1 MIIKE
6 IDNITYQ
13 INLLNSKIDI
23 YNKDSLERITK
34 KIFKKITNKKKLNP
48 LLILDIYENNMYGT
62 IITLKH
68 YKSILNIDNEYEVK
82 IHIHTNPIF
91 LYKIDYFTINNHSNI
106 SIYYYKNNY
115 YLKPKKNINKKEY
128 LKLLEASEIIYDNYE
143 EIINKGI
150 KINI

>member
-13 INLLNSKIDI
+13 INLPNSNINI

-62 IITLKH
+62 IITLQQYCMKVNRQKKKTATGH
-68 YKSILNIDNEYEVK
+68 FPYGYCPDSFSSI
-82 IHIHTNPIF
+82 
-91 LYKIDYFTINNHSNI
+91 
-106 SIYYYKNNY
+106 
-115 YLKPKKNINKKEY
+115 
-128 LKLLEASEIIYDNYE
+128 
-143 EIINKGI
+143 
-150 KINI
+150 

>member
-13 INLLNSKIDI
+13 INLPNSNINI

-68 YKSILNIDNEYEVK
+68 YKSMFNIDNEYEVK
-82 IHIHTNPIF
+82 IHVHTNPIF
-91 LYKIDYFTINNHSNI
+91 LYKIDYFTINNHSNS

-115 YLKPKKNINKKEY
+115 YLNPKKNINKKEY

>member
-13 INLLNSKIDI
+13 INLPNSKINI
-23 YNKDSLERITK
+23 YDKNSLERITK

-48 LLILDIYENNMYGT
+48 LLILDIYENYMYGT

-68 YKSILNIDNEYEVK
+68 YKNMFNIDNEYEVK
-82 IHIHTNPIF
+82 IHVHTNPIF
-91 LYKIDYFTINNHSNI
+91 LYKIDYFTINNHSNS

>member
-13 INLLNSKIDI
+13 INLPNSNINI

-68 YKSILNIDNEYEVK
+68 YKSMFNIDNEYEVK
-82 IHIHTNPIF
+82 IHVHTNPTF
-91 LYKIDYFTINNHSNI
+91 LYKIDYFTINNHSNS

-128 LKLLEASEIIYDNYE
+128 LKLLEASEIINDNYE

>member
-13 INLLNSKIDI
+13 INLPNNKINI
-23 YNKDSLERITK
+23 YNKEVLEKITK
-34 KIFKKITNKKKLNP
+34 KIFKKITNKKKLNT
-48 LLILDIYENNMYGT
+48 LLVLDIYEDYMYGT

-68 YKSILNIDNEYEVK
+68 YKNIFNISNEYEVK
-82 IHIHTNPIF
+82 IHVHTNSTF
-91 LYKIDYFTINNHSNI
+91 LYKSDYFNINNYKNSN
-106 SIYYYKNNY
+106 IYYYKNNY
-115 YLKPKKNINKKEY
+115 YLKLKKYIDKKKY
-128 LKLLEASEIIYDNYE
+128 LNLLEVSEIIYDNHE

>member
-13 INLLNSKIDI
+13 INLPNNKINI

-34 KIFKKITNKKKLNP
+34 KIFKKITNKKKLKP
-48 LLILDIYENNMYGT
+48 RLILDIYENNMYGT

-68 YKSILNIDNEYEVK
+68 YMSIFNINNEYEVK
-82 IHIHTNPIF
+82 IHIHTNSIF
-91 LYKIDYFTINNHSNI
+91 LYKTEYFYINKIKNKN
-106 SIYYYKNNY
+106 IYYYKNNY
-115 YLKPKKNINKKEY
+115 YLELKNEIDKKDY
-128 LKLLEASEIIYDNYE
+128 LNLLEASEIIYEDYE
-143 EIINKGI
+143 KIITEGI

>member
-1 MIIKE
+1 MIINKL
-6 IDNITYQ
+6 DNITYQ
-13 INLLNSKIDI
+13 IKLPNKKINI
-23 YNKDSLERITK
+23 YNKYSLEEITK
-34 KIFKKITNKKKLNP
+34 KIFKKIAKKEKLNP
-48 LLILDIYENNMYGT
+48 ILILDVYEEPMYGT

-68 YKSILNIDNEYEVK
+68 YMSMFNINNEYEVK
-82 IHIHTNPIF
+82 IHIHTNSIF
-91 LYKIDYFTINNHSNI
+91 LYKTEYFYINKIKNKN
-106 SIYYYKNNY
+106 IYYYKNNY

>member
-13 INLLNSKIDI
+13 INLPNSNINI

-62 IITLKH
+62 IITLQQYCMKVNRQ
-68 YKSILNIDNEYEVK
+68 KRKLPLD
-82 IHIHTNPIF
+82 IF
-91 LYKIDYFTINNHSNI
+91 LTDTARTVSLLFKNTPLYFYALTVSTNLRNAFLPSSVH
-106 SIYYYKNNY
+106 
-115 YLKPKKNINKKEY
+115 L
-128 LKLLEASEIIYDNYE
+128 
-143 EIINKGI
+143 
-150 KINI
+150 

>member
-13 INLLNSKIDI
+13 INLPNQKINI
-23 YNKDSLERITK
+23 YDKDSLEKITN
-34 KIFKKITNKKKLNP
+34 KIFKKITSNKKLNP
-48 LLILDIYENNMYGT
+48 LLILDIYEDNMYGT

-68 YKSILNIDNEYEVK
+68 NKSMFYIDNEYEVK

-91 LYKIDYFTINNHSNI
+91 LYKIDYFTINNHKNS

-115 YLKPKKNINKKEY
+115 YLKLKKNINKKEY
-128 LKLLEASEIIYDNYE
+128 LRLLEASEIIYDDYE
-143 EIINKGI
+143 KIINEGI

>member
-13 INLLNSKIDI
+13 INLPNNNINI

-48 LLILDIYENNMYGT
+48 LLILDIYENYMYGT

-68 YKSILNIDNEYEVK
+68 YKSMFNIDNEYEVK
-82 IHIHTNPIF
+82 IHVHTNPIF
-91 LYKIDYFTINNHSNI
+91 LYKIDYFTINNHSNS

-128 LKLLEASEIIYDNYE
+128 LKLLEASEIIYEDYE
-143 EIINKGI
+143 EIINEGI

>member
-13 INLLNSKIDI
+13 INLPNSNINI

-68 YKSILNIDNEYEVK
+68 YKSMFNIDNEYEVK
-82 IHIHTNPIF
+82 IHVHTNPTF
-91 LYKIDYFTINNHSNI
+91 LYKIDYFTINNHSNS
-106 SIYYYKNNY
+106 SIYITK
-115 YLKPKKNINKKEY
+115 
-128 LKLLEASEIIYDNYE
+128 IIT
-143 EIINKGI
+143 I
-150 KINI
+150 

>member
-13 INLLNSKIDI
+13 INLPNSKINI

-34 KIFKKITNKKKLNP
+34 KIFKKITNKKKLNS

-68 YKSILNIDNEYEVK
+68 YKNMFNIDNEYEVK
-82 IHIHTNPIF
+82 IHVHINPAF
-91 LYKIDYFTINNHSNI
+91 LYKIDYFTINNHSNS
-106 SIYYYKNNY
+106 SIYYYKKNY

-128 LKLLEASEIIYDNYE
+128 LKLLEASEIIYENYE
-143 EIINKGI
+143 EIINEGI

>member
-1 MIIKE
+1 MIIKK

-13 INLLNSKIDI
+13 INLPNSNINI

-68 YKSILNIDNEYEVK
+68 YKSMFNIDNEYEVK
-82 IHIHTNPIF
+82 IHVKTNLII
-91 LYKIDYFTINNHSNI
+91 LYEIDYFAINNHSNS

>member
-13 INLLNSKIDI
+13 INLPNNNINI

-34 KIFKKITNKKKLNP
+34 KIFKKIANKKKLNS

-68 YKSILNIDNEYEVK
+68 YKNMFNIDNEYEVK
-82 IHIHTNPIF
+82 IHVHINPTF
-91 LYKIDYFTINNHSNI
+91 LYKIDYFTINNHSNS
-106 SIYYYKNNY
+106 SIYYYKKNY
-115 YLKPKKNINKKEY
+115 YLKPQKNINKKEY
-128 LKLLEASEIIYDNYE
+128 LKLLEASEIIYENYE
-143 EIINKGI
+143 EIINEGI

>member
-13 INLLNSKIDI
+13 INLPNSNINI

-68 YKSILNIDNEYEVK
+68 YKSMFNIDNEYEVK
-82 IHIHTNPIF
+82 IHVHTNPTF
-91 LYKIDYFTINNHSNI
+91 LYKIDYFTINNHSNS

-115 YLKPKKNINKKEY
+115 IGFFDGYIGLNYYFIIEVFIRYVDSSCIN
-128 LKLLEASEIIYDNYE
+128 
-143 EIINKGI
+143 
-150 KINI
+150 